1 MAWCVVKFEWSES
14 RITTLISILVEE
26 PLEKLDRDGD
36 GILILR
42 GIRDSV
48 TSRVET
54 RAVAFVMHC
63 WRIVTAVGCVAHRHR
78 NEIPGAV
85 GKAPILNYM
94 I

>member
-1 MAWCVVKFEWSES
+1 LKSG
-14 RITTLISILVEE
+14 
-26 PLEKLDRDGD
+26 DRDGD

-54 RAVAFVMHC
+54 RAVVFVMHRF
-63 WRIVTAVGCVAHRHR
+63 RIVTADGCVTLWCR
-78 NEIPGAV
+78 NEIPVQSA
-85 GKAPILNYM
+85 KLPILNYR